1 MLGSKINP
9 FHLNEI
15 VKILANIGVNIN
27 EKYNCDGTL
36 YSSHNKMKNRFIYI
50 TTYVTTSVFEKLR
63 SVLSEVF

>member
-36 YSSHNKMKNRFIYI
+36 YSSHDKMKNHFIYI
-50 TTYVTTSVFEKLR
+50 TT
-63 SVLSEVF
+63 